1 MKKLKTKV
9 YSIISKEFDTRM
21 ELGLFSYIFGKGI
34 ENLREVTEDDIKE
47 VEGNAFM
54 TQEFCQQMVR
64 CAVRISKECTFPEI
78 MEYVRLHLNFMP
90 EVREINFAR
99 EDYSRGK
106 FWELLND
113 LNLADEQVGDAFSAY
128 VIVDGDS
135 LKEEW

>member
-1 MKKLKTKV
+1 MKKLRTKV
-9 YSIISKEFDTRM
+9 YSIINKEFDTRL
-21 ELGLFSYIFGKGI
+21 ELALFSYIFDKGI
-34 ENLREVTEDDIKE
+34 ENLREATEDDIKE

-90 EVREINFAR
+90 EAREVDFVR
-99 EDYSRGK
+99 EDYSREK